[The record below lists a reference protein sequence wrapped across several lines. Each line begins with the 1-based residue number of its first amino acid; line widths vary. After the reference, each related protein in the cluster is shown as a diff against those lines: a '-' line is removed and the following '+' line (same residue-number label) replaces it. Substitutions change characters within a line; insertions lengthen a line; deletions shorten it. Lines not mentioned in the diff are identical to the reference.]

1 MRLQRIPT
9 ATRAS
14 IWLARYEP
22 DAGLS
27 LEKEGL
33 LSKAMYRSRNP
44 ALSDST
50 FDKSAYSDAPWWDDQ
65 DSNMMT
71 MEGTAE
77 KTGILLILIATS
89 AIATAMFMPASTP
102 LAILGFI
109 AGFIL
114 ALVII
119 FTGSTNPV
127 LISMYAVFEGMV
139 LGGITWFYEQYFPG
153 IGILAVV
160 LTLGILGVM
169 LTIYRAGLIE
179 WNKNLQIA
187 VYSSML
193 AIIVIYMVSIIGI
206 FMGFNVPYIH
216 EASPIGIAFSLFVV
230 GIASLCLVADFDFIE
245 RGVERGAPKQLE
257 WRAAFGLMVTLIWLY
272 LEILELIAKLAIT
285 SRR

>member
-1 MRLQRIPT
+1 MPT
-9 ATRAS
+9 
-14 IWLARYEP
+14 
-22 DAGLS
+22 
-27 LEKEGL
+27 LEKDPL
-33 LSKAMYRSRNP
+33 LSSAMYRSRNP

-77 KTGILLILIATS
+77 KTGILLILIATT
-89 AIATAMFMPASTP
+89 AIATAMFMPASAP
-102 LAILGFI
+102 LVFLGAIT
-109 AGFIL
+109 GFIL

-127 LISMYAVFEGMV
+127 LISTYAILQGLL
-139 LGGITWFYEQYFPG
+139 LGGITWIYEIYFPG

-160 LTLGILGVM
+160 LTLGILGAM
-169 LTIYRAGLIE
+169 LVIYRAGLIS
-179 WNKNLQIA
+179 WSKNLQIA
-187 VYSSML
+187 VYSSL
-193 AIIVIYMVSIIGI
+193 SAIVLIYLVDIIGL
-206 FMGFNVPYIH
+206 FLGFRVPVIH
-216 EASPIGIAFSLFVV
+216 EASPLGILFSLFVV

-272 LEILELIAKLAIT
+272 LEILELLAKLAAV
-285 SRR
+285 SKR

>member
-1 MRLQRIPT
+1 MPT
-9 ATRAS
+9 
-14 IWLARYEP
+14 
-22 DAGLS
+22 
-27 LEKEGL
+27 LEKDPL
-33 LSKAMYRSRNP
+33 LSSAMYRSRNP

-77 KTGILLILIATS
+77 KTGILLILIATT
-89 AIATAMFMPASTP
+89 AIATAMYMPETAL
-102 LAILGFI
+102 LAFIGAI

-127 LISMYAVFEGMV
+127 LICMYAIFEGMA
-139 LGGITWFYEQYFPG
+139 LGGITWFFESYFPG

-169 LTIYRAGLIE
+169 LVIYRAGLIS
-179 WNKNLQIA
+179 WSKNLQIA
-187 VYSSML
+187 VYSSL
-193 AIIVIYMVSIIGI
+193 SAIVLIYLVDFIG
-206 FMGFNVPYIH
+206 FFLGFRVPVIH
-216 EASPIGIAFSLFVV
+216 EASPLGILFSLFVV

-272 LEILELIAKLAIT
+272 LEILELLAKIAAVSK
-285 SRR
+285 R

>member
-1 MRLQRIPT
+1 
-9 ATRAS
+9 
-14 IWLARYEP
+14 
-22 DAGLS
+22 
-27 LEKEGL
+27 
-33 LSKAMYRSRNP
+33 MYRSRNP

-77 KTGILLILIATS
+77 KTGILLILIATT
-89 AIATAMFMPASTP
+89 AIATAMFMPASAP
-102 LAILGFI
+102 LVFLGAIT
-109 AGFIL
+109 GFIL

-127 LISMYAVFEGMV
+127 LISTYAILQGLV
-139 LGGITWFYEQYFPG
+139 LGGITWIYEIYFPG

-160 LTLGILGVM
+160 LTLAILGGM
-169 LTIYRAGLIE
+169 LVIYRAGLIS
-179 WNKNLQIA
+179 WSKNLQIA
-187 VYSSML
+187 VYSSL
-193 AIIVIYMVSIIGI
+193 SAIVLIYLVDIIGL
-206 FMGFNVPYIH
+206 FLGFRVPVIH
-216 EASPIGIAFSLFVV
+216 EASPLGILFSLFVV

-272 LEILELIAKLAIT
+272 LEILELLAKLAAV
-285 SRR
+285 SKR